1 MERNRSVAMPK
12 CLRESISGSENSQF
26 KGPEVGAS
34 MLSEASVDGM
44 KVSSSEGHGVDNG
57 LNH

>member
-1 MERNRSVAMPK
+1 MPK

>member
-1 MERNRSVAMPK
+1 MKTERHQG
-12 CLRESISGSENSQF
+12 RELSRHWEQGC